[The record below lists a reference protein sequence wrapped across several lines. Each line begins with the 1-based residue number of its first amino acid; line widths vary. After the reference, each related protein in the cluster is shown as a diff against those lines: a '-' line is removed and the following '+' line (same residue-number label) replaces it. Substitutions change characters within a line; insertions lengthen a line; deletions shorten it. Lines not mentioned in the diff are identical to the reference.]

1 MGGQLMNPI
10 TTNDIFSNS
19 FLAMQHGLTKIS
31 PLDIIINLSVS
42 FLVAIFIFN
51 VYKKTFQGV
60 LYQRSFN
67 ISLVAISMVTTLV
80 IMIISGNLILSLGMV
95 GALSIVRF
103 RTPIKDPIDLVFI
116 FWAIT
121 VGIAN
126 GVGYFTVSIIG
137 SLVLTIVLLLMTKKT
152 DTEQPYLMVL
162 QLSSSQDAQ
171 PILADIKKYLN
182 RFILKS
188 QTITEEQTEI
198 TAEIRL
204 KNSDTDFLHMLK
216 KEHPIKKITLI
227 SYSSDL
233 AVI

>member
-1 MGGQLMNPI
+1 MNPI

-171 PILADIKKYLN
+171 PILSDIKKYLN

>member
-1 MGGQLMNPI
+1 MNPI

>member
-1 MGGQLMNPI
+1 MNPI

-31 PLDIIINLSVS
+31 PLDIIINLTVS

-126 GVGYFTVSIIG
+126 GVGYFSISIIG

-162 QLSSSQDAQ
+162 QLSSTQDAK
-171 PILADIKKYLN
+171 PILSDIKKYLN

-216 KEHPIKKITLI
+216 KEHHIKKITLI